1 MDAILNYTKD
11 PASDYYHLIGCNEFS
26 SMEQILTEYKIRVL
40 QCHPDKHPDNPT
52 ADKQFRM
59 LQRAREV
66 LGDPEMRAQYDEWCH
81 AGIALHF
88 EQWLALGSSVKSS
101 MHWVVHAQNTA
112 MLEDLPAEN
121 GKSMTNTSAETPR
134 IWCKED
140 LQTQDCM
147 AKSPSLAGYS
157 DESFAH
163 GSFLWTADTPSE
175 LLRKFR
181 NYEL

>member
-81 AGIALHF
+81 AG
-88 EQWLALGSSVKSS
+88 
-101 MHWVVHAQNTA
+101 
-112 MLEDLPAEN
+112 
-121 GKSMTNTSAETPR
+121 
-134 IWCKED
+134 
-140 LQTQDCM
+140 
-147 AKSPSLAGYS
+147 YS